1 MLYSVCALPCV
12 ALFARAAS
20 ASAFANHIPI
30 VKNMNCIRTLT
41 AAVSTHSRRLS
52 ALLTAVALTVVPLT
66 ARAQDGATIATD
78 GSSPDLLV
86 GQPTAW
92 ALGLQP
98 GVTPVKDKMHFF
110 HNALLLPIITVIV
123 LFVLLLLIVVVARY
137 RAAKNPV
144 ASRTTHNTML
154 EVVWTLI
161 PVLILV
167 VIVIPSMKMLYF
179 VDKTHEPE
187 MTLKVTGYQWY
198 WGYSYPD
205 QGIEEFSANMV
216 PEADL
221 KDGQPRLL
229 AADAEVVLP
238 VDTNVRVLVTAND
251 VIHSWAVPAFGVKTD
266 AVPGRTNETWVRVE
280 KEGTYYGQ
288 CSEIC
293 GVNHAFMPIQ
303 VRAVSK
309 EAFADWV
316 KSQGGSMPAPG
327 SAPAAGVEEGSSA
340 PAAAPADAEAATK
353 TPQEMTEQDKAVSDS
368 ATEKG
373 DAVDDAAKA
382 VADPI
387 PSEKAGE

>member
-1 MLYSVCALPCV
+1 MGVVLYNVGALLGIAPFV
-12 ALFARAAS
+12 RAVS
-20 ASAFANHIPI
+20 AGVFANHISF
-30 VKNMNCIRTLT
+30 VKNMNCIRTLI

-52 ALLTAVALTVVPLT
+52 ALLTAVALTVAPLT
-66 ARAQDGATIATD
+66 ARAGDATTAE
-78 GSSPDLLV
+78 GGKELLV
-86 GQPTAW
+86 GQPTPW

-98 GVTPVKDKMHFF
+98 GVTPVKEKMHFF
-110 HNALLLPIITVIV
+110 HNALLLPIITVIT
-123 LFVLLLLIVVVARY
+123 LFVLVLLIVVVARY
-137 RAAKNPV
+137 RAAKNPTP
-144 ASRTTHNTML
+144 SRTTHNTML

-179 VDKTHEPE
+179 VDRTHEPD
-187 MTLKVTGYQWY
+187 MTLKVVGYQWY

-205 QGIEEFSANMV
+205 HGIEEFSANMI
-216 PEADL
+216 PDADL
-221 KDGQPRLL
+221 KEGQPRLL
-229 AADAEVVLP
+229 ATDTEVVLP

-309 EAFADWV
+309 EAFAAWV
-316 KSQGGSMPAPG
+316 ATQGGTMPAPG
-327 SAPAAGVEEGSSA
+327 AEPTAGVEGASA
-340 PAAAPADAEAATK
+340 PTAAPDNAEKATK
-353 TPQEMTEQDKAVSDS
+353 TPQEMTAEDKAVSES
-368 ATEKG
+368 VTKEG
-373 DAVDDAAKA
+373 DAIDDAAKA

>member
-1 MLYSVCALPCV
+1 
-12 ALFARAAS
+12 
-20 ASAFANHIPI
+20 
-30 VKNMNCIRTLT
+30 MNCIRTLI

-52 ALLTAVALTVVPLT
+52 ALLTAVVLTVAPLT
-66 ARAQDGATIATD
+66 ARAGDAAPAAEGGTQMLI
-78 GSSPDLLV
+78 
-86 GQPTAW
+86 GQPTPW

-98 GVTPVKDKMHFF
+98 GVTPVKEKMHFF
-110 HNALLLPIITVIV
+110 HNALLLPIITVIT
-123 LFVLLLLIVVVARY
+123 LFVLALLIVVVARY

-179 VDKTHEPE
+179 VDRTHEPD
-187 MTLKVTGYQWY
+187 MTLKVVGYQWY

-205 QGIEEFSANMV
+205 HGIEEFSANMV

-221 KDGQPRLL
+221 KEGQPRLL
-229 AADAEVVLP
+229 ATDTEVVLP

-309 EAFADWV
+309 EEFAAWV
-316 KSQGGSMPAPG
+316 ASQGGSMPAPG
-327 SAPAAGVEEGSSA
+327 AAPAAGVENGSSA

-353 TPQEMTEQDKAVSDS
+353 TPEEMTAQDKAVSDS
-368 ATEKG
+368 ATEQG
-373 DAVDDAAKA
+373 DAIDDAAKA

>member
-1 MLYSVCALPCV
+1 
-12 ALFARAAS
+12 
-20 ASAFANHIPI
+20 
-30 VKNMNCIRTLT
+30 MNCIRTLI

-52 ALLTAVALTVVPLT
+52 ALLTAVALTVAPLT
-66 ARAQDGATIATD
+66 ARAGDATTAEGAKEM
-78 GSSPDLLV
+78 LV
-86 GQPTAW
+86 GQPTPW

-98 GVTPVKDKMHFF
+98 GVTPVKEKMHFF
-110 HNALLLPIITVIV
+110 HNALLLPIITAIT
-123 LFVLLLLIVVVARY
+123 LFVLLLLVIVVMRY
-137 RAAKNPV
+137 RAAKNPTP
-144 ASRTTHNTML
+144 SRTTHNTML

-179 VDKTHEPE
+179 VDRTHEPD
-187 MTLKVTGYQWY
+187 MTLKVVGYQWY

-205 QGIEEFSANMV
+205 HGIEEFTANMV

-221 KDGQPRLL
+221 KEGQPRLL
-229 AADAEVVLP
+229 ATDTEVVLP

-251 VIHSWAVPAFGVKTD
+251 VIHSWAMPAFGVKTD

-309 EAFADWV
+309 EEFAAWV
-316 KSQGGSMPAPG
+316 AAQGGTMPAPG
-327 SAPAAGVEEGSSA
+327 VAPAAGVDGGSD
-340 PAAAPADAEAATK
+340 PATAPADAEAATK
-353 TPQEMTEQDKAVSDS
+353 TPQEMTTEDKAVSDS
-368 ATEKG
+368 ATQEG